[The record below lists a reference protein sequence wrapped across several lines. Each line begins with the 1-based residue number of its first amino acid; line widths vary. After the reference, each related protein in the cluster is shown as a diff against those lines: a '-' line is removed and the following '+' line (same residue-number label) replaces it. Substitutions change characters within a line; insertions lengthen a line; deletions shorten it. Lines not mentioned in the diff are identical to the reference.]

1 MKNNQLRMITV
12 LIIIFAAAAVISSVI
27 LNMKTNRTGE
37 ENVNGTAETAADGGY
52 MMNELN
58 AALKPVLPA
67 DKYRTTYEIFTG
79 SFCDGNGDGTGDL
92 KGITERLDYI
102 NNGDPS
108 SLDSLGASQIWLT
121 PVFPSPTYHK
131 YDVTDYKDIDKDFG
145 TLEDMDA
152 LVKACHERG
161 VRLILDF
168 PVNHT
173 SVEHPWFVQAAEY
186 LKGLSGEEKEAL
198 REEGS
203 GRLVFTEQ
211 DIAECPYLSYFNFT
225 LEKAQGYEP
234 LQGTGDPQ
242 IYYEAR
248 FWSGMPDLDLADE
261 AVKKEIADIVSFWL
275 ERGIDGF
282 RLDAVGYY
290 FTDDRQQ
297 SIDFLAWLND
307 TVKAVDPDA
316 YLVGE
321 AWENQEIYARFYES
335 GIDSLFDFAF
345 AGPDGRITQ
354 TVRGSRSAAAFV
366 EDMEKEEKLY
376 GSYSPL
382 AVNAPFYTNHDMA
395 RSTGYYAYDDGSRT
409 KFSGALNL
417 LMTGNA
423 FIYYGEEVGL
433 KGSGKDENK
442 RAPMPWSTAE
452 AGTDGMTAG
461 PPAMDPQQA
470 KFGTVQEQDKDPDS
484 VLNYYRNAVRVRNAF
499 PVIAKGRTGN
509 IAELSGEEIGAFTRT
524 CDGEEPVLVVF
535 NTAGEARQADL
546 RTADGCGEYTVLSAV
561 LTVSGEPVE
570 YSDGVLTLPPFGIA
584 VFTAGQDR

>member
-1 MKNNQLRMITV
+1 MPMKKDQLRRITI
-12 LIIIFAAAAVISSVI
+12 LIIIFAAAAIISSFV
-27 LNMKTNRTGE
+27 LNRKTGGSGNMNGNRTE
-37 ENVNGTAETAADGGY
+37 YTMADLIG
-52 MMNELN
+52 
-58 AALKPVLPA
+58 ALKPEFPTDL
-67 DKYRTTYEIFTG
+67 YRTTYEIFTG
-79 SFCDGNGDGTGDL
+79 SFSDSNGDGIGDL
-92 KGITERLDYI
+92 KGITEKLDYI
-102 NNGDPS
+102 NNGDPAS
-108 SLDSLGASQIWLT
+108 ADSLGATQIWLT

-168 PVNHT
+168 PVNHS
-173 SVEHPWFVQAAEY
+173 SVEHPWFMQAADY
-186 LKGLSGEEKEAL
+186 IRGLSGEQIEAL
-198 REEGS
+198 QEDGS

-211 DIAECPYLSYFNFT
+211 DTAACPYLAYYNFAR
-225 LEKAQGYEP
+225 EKAQGYEP
-234 LQGTGDPQ
+234 LPGTQDPQ
-242 IYYEAR
+242 IFYEAR
-248 FWSGMPDLDLADE
+248 FWSGMPDLALDSE
-261 AVKKEIADIVSFWL
+261 PVKEEIADIVSFWL

-307 TVKAVDPDA
+307 TVKGIAPDA

-354 TVRGSRSAAAFV
+354 TVRGGRSAAAFV
-366 EDMEKEEKLY
+366 EDMENEEELY
-376 GSYSPL
+376 RSYSDT

-423 FIYYGEEVGL
+423 FIYYGEEAGL

-442 RAPMPWSTAE
+442 RAPMPWSTA
-452 AGTDGMTAG
+452 ASGTDFMTAG

-470 KFGTVQEQDKDPDS
+470 KFGTVQEQEQDPDS

-499 PVIAKGRTGN
+499 PAIAKGQTEGV
-509 IAELSGEEIGAFTRT
+509 AELSGQDIGAFIRNCEGT
-524 CDGEEPVLVVF
+524 EPVLVIF
-535 NTAGEARQADL
+535 NTAEESRQADL
-546 RTADGCGEYTVLSAV
+546 NTAKESCGEYNVLSAV
-561 LTVSGEPVE
+561 LTVSADPVQ
-570 YSDGVLTLPPFGIA
+570 YTDGMLTLPPFGIA
-584 VFTAGQDR
+584 VFTAGQNR